1 MTAETGEFGGEE
13 RRQFMRYLLRDLRA
27 LEQLIIDGGIEEGI
41 RRTGTEQEVFLID
54 SGWHPA
60 PAALKILDKIDDSHF
75 TTELGLFN
83 LEFNLDP
90 IVLSGNCFTRMQK
103 EMTTVLERLRK
114 VAAEVGVGVI
124 LTGILPTLR
133 LSDLGLD
140 NMTPNPRYIAINKAI
155 GQLRGSAYEFYI
167 KGLDELMVQH
177 DSIMLESCNASFQVH
192 VQVGAT
198 EFANMYNVAQAL
210 SGPVLAVSCNS
221 PMLFG
226 RRLWAETRIALFQ
239 QAIDTRTQSHLRESS
254 PRVTFGSGWVRKSIT
269 EIYKEDVARFRAL
282 VGAPIEEDPFQKLRD
297 GLAPDL
303 TALRLQNGTVY
314 RWNRPCYGVLD
325 GKAHLRIENR
335 VMPSGPSILDEVA
348 NAAFWL
354 GLMEELSARY
364 DDVTKVIEFEHAKA
378 NFLAAGRQGLGA
390 HFAWLDGKEAPAANL
405 ILDDLL
411 PAASEGLARR
421 GISSK
426 DSDKYLSVI
435 EKRVASGRTGSRWML
450 QSFAEMKGRGTLGQ
464 RLNALT
470 AATVTR
476 QKGAKAVSEWELAE
490 SEETGAGGHNYF
502 KVEQYMQTDVTSVQA
517 DESVDLVANLM
528 EWERI
533 RHVAV
538 EDRDHRLIGIVS
550 YRAVLRVMAQGK
562 IDPDNPVAVADIMV
576 PDPIVVNPETPT
588 IRAIEIMREYR
599 IGSLPVV
606 SGGRLVGMVTE
617 RDFMDIAAELLEE
630 KLRT

>member
-1 MTAETGEFGGEE
+1 
-13 RRQFMRYLLRDLRA
+13 MRYLLRDLRA
-27 LEQLIIDGGIEEGI
+27 LEQLILDGGIEEGI
-41 RRTGTEQEVFLID
+41 RRAGTEQEVFLID
-54 SGWHPA
+54 AGWHPT
-60 PAALKILDKIDDSHF
+60 PAALKILEKIGDPHF

-83 LEFNLDP
+83 LEFNVDP
-90 IVLSGNCFTRMQK
+90 FLLSGDCFASLEK
-103 EMTTVLERLRK
+103 EMGTLLETLRA
-114 VAAEVGVGVI
+114 VSAEVGVGVV

-133 LSDLGLD
+133 LSDLGLE
-140 NMTPNPRYIAINKAI
+140 NMTPSPRYIAISNAI
-155 GQLRGSAYEFYI
+155 SQLRGSAYAFQI
-167 KGLDELMVQH
+167 KGIDELKVEH
-177 DSIMLESCNASFQVH
+177 DSIMLEACNASFQVH
-192 VQVGAT
+192 MQVGAA
-198 EFANMYNVAQAL
+198 EFANMYNLAQVL
-210 SGPVLAVSCNS
+210 SAPMLAVSCNS

-239 QAIDTRTQSHLRESS
+239 QAIDTRTQTHLRETSA
-254 PRVTFGSGWVRKSIT
+254 RVTFGNRWVKKSVT
-269 EIYKEDVARFRAL
+269 EIYKEDIARFRSL

-303 TALRLQNGTVY
+303 TALRLHNGTVY
-314 RWNRPCYGVLD
+314 RWNRPCYGITD
-325 GKAHLRIENR
+325 GKPHLRIENR

-348 NAAFWL
+348 NSAFWL
-354 GLMEELSARY
+354 GLMEGLSARY
-364 DDVTKVIEFEHAKA
+364 DDITKVIEFEHAKA
-378 NFLAAGRQGLGA
+378 NFVTAARQGLGA
-390 HFAWLDGKEAPAANL
+390 HFSWFEGKETAATKL

-411 PAASEGLARR
+411 PVAQEGLALRGVSPENSDRYLEVIRR
-421 GISSK
+421 
-426 DSDKYLSVI
+426 
-435 EKRVASGRTGSRWML
+435 RVTSGHTGSRWLL
-450 QSFAEMKGRGTLGQ
+450 QSFTSMGSRGTLGQ

-476 QKGAKAVSEWELAE
+476 QKGDKAVSEWETADL
-490 SEETGAGGHNYF
+490 EETGAGGHNYF

-538 EDRDHRLIGIVS
+538 EDRDHRLIGLVS

-562 IDPDNPVAVADIMV
+562 LDPDNPIAVADIMV
-576 PDPIVVNPETPT
+576 PDPVVVNPETPT

-630 KLRT
+630 KLRD